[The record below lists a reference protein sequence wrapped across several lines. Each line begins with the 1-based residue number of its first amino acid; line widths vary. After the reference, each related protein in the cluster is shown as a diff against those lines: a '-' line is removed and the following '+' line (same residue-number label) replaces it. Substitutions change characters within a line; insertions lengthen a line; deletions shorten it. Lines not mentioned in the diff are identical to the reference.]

1 MEKLIKKLSIL
12 LLLMV
17 LPVVFGACSSDDEL
31 PLGEVIVGE
40 WHTYKATISYNGKK
54 ESVDVSMNSEYAALY
69 CEVTFYEGNIAVM
82 RGWEKGPNNTYLWGE
97 EEYGTYTVNGNDLS
111 IRDAEGE
118 TMNAKYYPKDNN
130 IVLTIIEN
138 DGYGS
143 MATANLLFRKM
154 K

>member
-1 MEKLIKKLSIL
+1 MKNLIKKLSIL
-12 LLLMV
+12 LLSFV
-17 LPVVFGACSSDDEL
+17 LPIVFGSCSSDEEL
-31 PLGEVIVGE
+31 PLSEVIVGK
-40 WHTYKATISYNGKK
+40 WQTYKANISYNG
-54 ESVDVSMNSEYAALY
+54 ETETVNVSMNSEYAALY

-143 MATANLLFRKM
+143 IATANLLFRKM

>member
-17 LPVVFGACSSDDEL
+17 LPVVFGACSSDEEL
-31 PLGEVIVGE
+31 PLSEVIVGK

-130 IVLTIIEN
+130 IVLTIIV
-138 DGYGS
+138 DGGYGS

>member
-17 LPVVFGACSSDDEL
+17 LPVVFGACSSDEEL
-31 PLGEVIVGE
+31 PLSEVIVGK
-40 WHTYKATISYNGKK
+40 WHTYKATISYKGEK
-54 ESVDVSMNSEYAALY
+54 ESVDVSMNGEYASMY
-69 CEVTFYEGNIAVM
+69 FEVTFYDGNRTLM
-82 RGWEKGPNNTYLWGE
+82 KGWKEGPNNTYLWGE